1 MYERYKMRV
10 VVKVGSSTLVYE
22 NGKMNI
28 HRVNELCEVLADLKN
43 AGHEVILVSSGAI
56 ALGVGKLAL
65 AQKPKDIPTKQ
76 AAASVGQC
84 ELMYNYDR
92 IFSKYNHIVSQILLT
107 GADFESIDRHQNFN
121 NTILRLLQLG
131 VLPIINENDTIAT
144 EEIKVDGKGTGVS
157 LTQYSLSAG
166 TTYADSVAGLLNV
179 IEVDPKNPDVSFK
192 VLNCGDYTWSKDTM
206 GNAAVKFNEQT
217 EGTVIAAMNGDPWIV
232 YHTDYDGDG
241 NASTGSGVKH
251 VSVSRGLM
259 IKNGEI
265 WATVQILSSGMRP
278 H

>member
-1 MYERYKMRV
+1 MRV

-56 ALGVGKLAL
+56 ALGIGKLAL
-65 AQKPKDIPTKQ
+65 TQKPKDIPTKQ

-92 IFSKYNHIVSQILLT
+92 IFSKYNHTVSQILLT
-107 GADFESIDRHQNFN
+107 GADFESMDRHQNFN

-144 EEIKVDGKGTGVS
+144 DEIKVGDNDTLSALVAVSVQADLLVILSDIDGLYSADPRKDANATLIEEVYAIDEKILALAGDSGSDLGTGGMKTKLHAVN
-157 LTQYSLSAG
+157 LCK
-166 TTYADSVAGLLNV
+166 
-179 IEVDPKNPDVSFK
+179 EVGCD
-192 VLNCGDYTWSKDTM
+192 
-206 GNAAVKFNEQT
+206 
-217 EGTVIAAMNGDPWIV
+217 TVIANGKSPSLLYDIV
-232 YHTDYDGDG
+232 VGKKG
-241 NASTGSGVKH
+241 NYTRFFH
-251 VSVSRGLM
+251 
-259 IKNGEI
+259 
-265 WATVQILSSGMRP
+265 Q
-278 H
+278 